1 MSNCN
6 RTKGNGWNVFLSDDH
21 LFVVN
26 TTTGVRTAEFAV
38 DNELVETLK
47 KALSSRKKV
56 DAETEPE
63 PEKEEEIEASEEVA
77 EQPTPKKT
85 TSKKTT
91 RKKATKKVE
100 Q

>member
-1 MSNCN
+1 MSNYN
-6 RTKGNGWNVFLSDDH
+6 RTKGNGWNVFLSDDQ

-47 KALSSRKKV
+47 KALSSRKEV
-56 DAETEPE
+56 DPAEAEPG
-63 PEKEEEIEASEEVA
+63 KEEEVEASEEVA

-91 RKKATKKVE
+91 SKKTTKKAE

>member
-1 MSNCN
+1 MSNYN
-6 RTKGNGWNVFLSDDH
+6 RTKGNGWNVFLSDDQ

-47 KALSSRKKV
+47 KALSSRKEV
-56 DAETEPE
+56 DAEAEPG
-63 PEKEEEIEASEEVA
+63 KEEEVEASEEVA

-91 RKKATKKVE
+91 RKKATKKAE